1 MENLYTVYTY
11 DYTRIQNIPCL
22 HDTRSNRGTKK
33 KKGYKNCM
41 CAFDIETTRIT
52 EIEQSIMYIWQ
63 FSILFLDD
71 LHIDTI
77 IGRTWTEFEL
87 HMSQLRKDDNE
98 AYYMIFVHN
107 LSYEFQFLRGIYIF
121 SPDEVFAIKSR
132 KILKCEMYS
141 RFEFRC
147 SYLQTNMGLESF
159 TEKMK
164 VNHTKLSGEIFDYS
178 KKRYPWTPLTEY
190 ELQYSVNDT
199 IGLLE
204 AMHKRMLLA
213 NDNLYTLP
221 LTSTGY
227 VRRETKKAMFGWAKK
242 HKYLF
247 PDIIVFDLLEEAFR
261 GGDTHANRYYSGT
274 IIKADGKK
282 ILGIGSFDRSS
293 SYPDV
298 VLNDSFPMT
307 KFVYIGSL
315 KESDIEKKLDRGKA
329 LLFRC
334 KITGIE
340 QKDKYYG
347 APYLGYSKCRKVT
360 GEILD
365 NGRILSADYLETT
378 ITDIDYEIMKA
389 EYKWEDFQV
398 IECYESR
405 YGQLP
410 EQLKEI
416 FRRYYIDKTELKG
429 IPEQE
434 LFYNLHKALLN
445 SGYGM
450 MVQSPV
456 KQSLIFTE
464 SDEEVFKV
472 DENVSRETLL
482 TEYNRTAFLPFQWG
496 VWVTAWARYRLK
508 EGINIVGDRYLYD
521 DTDSVK
527 YVKVLGDD
535 IDNKFAEY
543 NKKRIENSTRNNAFA
558 TDTKGN
564 VHYMG
569 VFEYEKT
576 YTEFS
581 TLGAKKYVYREE
593 DGTLH
598 TTIAGVNK
606 KYAPDEL
613 EEHGGITS
621 FKVGFTFSKAGGTES
636 VYNDVPYGDYT
647 IDGHT
652 IYIGQNIVIKPSTYT
667 IGITDEYRRILA
679 DARTLKEF
687 KKRLTEFSINT
698 II

>member
-1 MENLYTVYTY
+1 MENLYTVDTY
-11 DYTRIQNIPCL
+11 DYTKIQNIPCL

-41 CAFDIETTRIT
+41 CAFDIETTRLT

-63 FSILFLDD
+63 FSIFFLDD

-87 HMSQLRKDDNE
+87 HLSQLRQDDNE

-107 LSYEFQFLRGIYIF
+107 LSYEFQFLRGIYTF

-132 KILKCEMYS
+132 KILKCEMDS

-159 TEKMK
+159 TKKMK
-164 VNHTKLSGEIFDYS
+164 VKHTKLSGEIFDYS
-178 KKRYPWTPLTEY
+178 KKRYPWTQLTEY

-204 AMHKRMLLA
+204 AMYKRMMLA

-247 PDIIVFDLLEEAFR
+247 PDIRVFDLLEEAFR

-274 IIKADGKK
+274 VIKADGKK

-298 VLNDSFPMT
+298 VLNDSFPMS
-307 KFVYIGSL
+307 KFIYIGSL
-315 KESDIEKKLDRGKA
+315 EESDIEKKLDHGKA

-365 NGRILSADYLETT
+365 NGRILSSEYLETT

-389 EYKWEDFQV
+389 EYKWTDLK
-398 IECYESR
+398 ITECYESR

-410 EQLKEI
+410 EQLKDI

-429 IPEQE
+429 ITEQE
-434 LFYNLHKALLN
+434 LFYNLQKALLN
-445 SGYGM
+445 AGYGM

-464 SDEEVFKV
+464 SDEDVFKV

-482 TEYNRTAFLPFQWG
+482 AEYNRTAFLPFQWG

-535 IDNKFAEY
+535 IDNKFEVY

-558 TDTKGN
+558 TDPKGN
-564 VHYMG
+564 IHYMG

-613 EEHGGITS
+613 EEHGGITA
-621 FKVGFTFSKAGGTES
+621 FKVGFTFLKAGGTES
-636 VYNDVPYGDYT
+636 VYNDVPYGEYT
-647 IDGHT
+647 IDGHN

-687 KKRLTEFSINT
+687 KETLDRN
-698 II
+698 

>member
-1 MENLYTVYTY
+1 MENLYTVDTY

-107 LSYEFQFLRGIYIF
+107 LSYEFQFLRGIYTF

-132 KILKCEMYS
+132 KILKCEMDS

-159 TEKMK
+159 TKKMK
-164 VNHTKLSGEIFDYS
+164 VNHIKLSGEIFDYS

-227 VRRETKKAMFGWAKK
+227 VRRETKKAMFGWSKK

-247 PDIIVFDLLEEAFR
+247 PDIRVFDLLEEAFR

-274 IIKADGKK
+274 VIKADGKK
-282 ILGIGSFDRSS
+282 ILGIGSYDRSS

-315 KESDIEKKLDRGKA
+315 EEYDIEKKLDRGKA

-340 QKDKYYG
+340 QIDKYYG

-378 ITDIDYEIMKA
+378 MTDIDYEIMKA
-389 EYKWEDFQV
+389 EYKWEDFQI

-410 EQLKEI
+410 EQLKDI

-429 IPEQE
+429 ITEQE
-434 LFYNLHKALLN
+434 LFYNLQKVLLN
-445 SGYGM
+445 AGYGM

-464 SDEEVFKV
+464 SDEDVFKA

-496 VWVTAWARYRLK
+496 VWVTAWARCRLK

-543 NKKRIENSTRNNAFA
+543 NKKRIENSNRNNAFA
-558 TDTKGN
+558 TDPKGN

-613 EEHGGITS
+613 EENGGITA

-636 VYNDVPYGDYT
+636 VYNDVPYGDYA

-687 KKRLTEFSINT
+687 KETLDRI
-698 II
+698 

>member
-1 MENLYTVYTY
+1 MENLYTVDTY

-77 IGRTWTEFEL
+77 IGRTWTEFKL

-107 LSYEFQFLRGIYIF
+107 LSYEFQFLRGIYTF
-121 SPDEVFAIKSR
+121 TPDEVFAIKSR
-132 KILKCEMYS
+132 KILKCEMDS

-159 TEKMK
+159 TKKMK
-164 VNHTKLSGEIFDYS
+164 VKHTKLSGEIFDYT

-242 HKYLF
+242 HKYIF
-247 PDIIVFDLLEEAFR
+247 PDIKVFDLLEEAFR
-261 GGDTHANRYYSGT
+261 GGDTHANRYYSGA

-282 ILGIGSFDRSS
+282 ILGIGSYDRSS

-315 KESDIEKKLDRGKA
+315 EESDIEKKLDRGKA

-365 NGRILSADYLETT
+365 NGRILSSGYLETT

-389 EYKWEDFQV
+389 EYKWEDFQI

-410 EQLKEI
+410 EQLKDI

-429 IPEQE
+429 ITEQE
-434 LFYNLHKALLN
+434 IFYNLQKALLN

-464 SDEEVFKV
+464 TDGDVFKV

-543 NKKRIENSTRNNAFA
+543 NRKRIENSTRNNAYA
-558 TDTKGN
+558 TDQKGN

-581 TLGAKKYVYREE
+581 TLGSKKYVYREG

-606 KYAPDEL
+606 KYAPGEL
-613 EEHGGITS
+613 EEHGGIS
-621 FKVGFTFSKAGGTES
+621 AFKVGFTFSKSGGTES

-647 IDGHT
+647 IDGNT

-687 KKRLTEFSINT
+687 KETLDRI
-698 II
+698 

>member
-1 MENLYTVYTY
+1 MENLYTVDTY

-22 HDTRSNRGTKK
+22 RDTRSNRGNKK
-33 KKGYKNCM
+33 KKGYKNCI
-41 CAFDIETTRIT
+41 CAFDIETTRLP

-77 IGRTWTEFEL
+77 IGRTWSEFEMHL
-87 HMSQLRKDDNE
+87 SQLRQDDNE

-107 LSYEFQFLRGIYIF
+107 LSYEFQFLRGIYTF
-121 SPDEVFAIKSR
+121 SPEEVFAVKSR
-132 KILKCEMYS
+132 KILKCEMDS

-147 SYLQTNMGLESF
+147 SYLQTNMGLDSF
-159 TEKMK
+159 TKKMK
-164 VNHTKLSGEIFDYS
+164 VEHVKLSGEKFDYS
-178 KKRYPWTPLTEY
+178 KKRYPWTELTDY

-204 AMHKRMLLA
+204 AMYKRMILA

-227 VRRETKKAMFGWAKK
+227 VRRVTKKSMYGWAKK

-247 PDIIVFDLLEEAFR
+247 PDINVFDLLEEAFR

-274 IIKADGKK
+274 VIKADGKK

-298 VLNDSFPMT
+298 ILNDAFPMT
-307 KFVYIGSL
+307 KFVFIGTL
-315 KESDIEKKLDRGKA
+315 EESDIEKKLERGKA

-334 KITGIE
+334 RISGIE

-347 APYLGYSKCRKVT
+347 APYLSYSKCRKVS

-389 EYKWEDFQV
+389 EYNWNVFE
-398 IECYESR
+398 ITECYESR

-410 EQLKEI
+410 EQLKDI

-429 IPEQE
+429 ISEQE
-434 LFYNLHKALLN
+434 LFYNLQKALLN
-445 SGYGM
+445 AGYGM

-464 SDEEVFKV
+464 SEEDVFKV
-472 DENVSRETLL
+472 DESISRSELL
-482 TEYNRTAFLPFQWG
+482 NEYNRTAFLPFQWG

-508 EGINIVGDRYLYD
+508 EGINIVGDRYIYG

-527 YVKVLGDD
+527 YVIVKGDD
-535 IDNKFAEY
+535 IESKFAEY
-543 NKKRIENSTRNNAFA
+543 NKKRIEKSTRNHAYA
-558 TDTKGN
+558 TDTKGH
-564 VHYMG
+564 VYYMG
-569 VFEYEKT
+569 VYEYEKT

-606 KYAPDEL
+606 KYAPEEL
-613 EEHGGITS
+613 EEYGGIS
-621 FKVGFTFSKAGGTES
+621 AFKVGFTFSKAGGTES
-636 VYNDVPYGDYT
+636 VYNDVPYGEYN

-667 IGITDEYRRILA
+667 IGITEEYRRILA
-679 DARTLKEF
+679 DARTLGEF
-687 KKRLTEFSINT
+687 KKQLTKSN
-698 II
+698 

>member
-1 MENLYTVYTY
+1 MENLYTVDTY

-41 CAFDIETTRIT
+41 CAFDIETTRLT

-77 IGRTWTEFEL
+77 IGRTWAEFEL
-87 HMSQLRKDDNE
+87 HLSQLRQDDNE

-107 LSYEFQFLRGIYIF
+107 LSYEFQFLRGIYTF
-121 SPDEVFAIKSR
+121 SHDEVFAIKSR
-132 KILKCEMYS
+132 KILKCEMDS

-159 TEKMK
+159 TKKMK
-164 VNHTKLSGEIFDYS
+164 VKHTKLSGEIFDYS
-178 KKRYPWTPLTEY
+178 KKRYPWTPLTGY

-204 AMHKRMLLA
+204 AMYKRMLLS

-227 VRRETKKAMFGWAKK
+227 VRRETKKAMFGWSKK

-247 PDIIVFDLLEEAFR
+247 PDIRFFDLLEEAFR
-261 GGDTHANRYYSGT
+261 GGDTHSNRYYSGT
-274 IIKADGKK
+274 VIKADGKK
-282 ILGIGSFDRSS
+282 ILGIGSYDRSS

-298 VLNDSFPMT
+298 VLNDAFPMS
-307 KFVYIGSL
+307 KFVFIGTL
-315 KESDIEKKLDRGKA
+315 EEYDVEKKIDRGKA

-334 KITGIE
+334 RIIGIE
-340 QKDKYYG
+340 QIDKYYG

-389 EYKWEDFQV
+389 EYKWEDFQI

-410 EQLKEI
+410 EQLKDI

-429 IPEQE
+429 ITEQE
-434 LFYNLHKALLN
+434 LFYNLQKALLN
-445 SGYGM
+445 AGYGI

-464 SDEEVFKV
+464 SDEDVFKV

-535 IDNKFAEY
+535 IDNKFEEY
-543 NKKRIENSTRNNAFA
+543 NRKRIENSTRNNAYA
-558 TDTKGN
+558 TDPKGN

-606 KYAPDEL
+606 KYAPEEL
-613 EEHGGITS
+613 EEHGGIPA

-647 IDGHT
+647 IDGNT

-687 KKRLTEFSINT
+687 KETLDRI
-698 II
+698 

>member
-1 MENLYTVYTY
+1 MENLYTVDTY

-41 CAFDIETTRIT
+41 CAFDIETTRLS

-87 HMSQLRKDDNE
+87 HLSQLRQDDNE

-107 LSYEFQFLRGIYIF
+107 LSYEFQFLRGIYTF

-132 KILKCEMYS
+132 KILKCEMHS

-147 SYLQTNMGLESF
+147 SYLQTNMGLDSF
-159 TEKMK
+159 TKKMK
-164 VNHTKLSGEIFDYS
+164 VKHTKLSGEKFDYT

-204 AMHKRMLLA
+204 AMYKRMLLA

-227 VRRETKKAMFGWAKK
+227 VRRGTKKAMYGWSKK
-242 HKYLF
+242 HKYIF
-247 PDIIVFDLLEEAFR
+247 PDIRVFDLLEEAFR

-340 QKDKYYG
+340 QIDKYYG

-378 ITDIDYEIMKA
+378 ITDVDYEIIKS
-389 EYKWEDFQV
+389 EYMWTEFQ
-398 IECYESR
+398 ITECYESR

-410 EQLKEI
+410 EQLKDI
-416 FRRYYIDKTELKG
+416 FRQYYKDKTELKG
-429 IPEQE
+429 IAEQE
-434 LFYNLHKALLN
+434 LFYNLQKALLN
-445 SGYGM
+445 AGYGM

-464 SDEEVFKV
+464 SDEDVFKV

-482 TEYNRTAFLPFQWG
+482 EEYNRTAFLPYQWG

-527 YVKVLGDD
+527 YVIVLGDN
-535 IDNKFAEY
+535 IDDKFAEY
-543 NKKRIENSTRNNAFA
+543 NRKRIENSTKNNAYA
-558 TDTKGN
+558 TDPKGN

-613 EEHGGITS
+613 EKHGGIS
-621 FKVGFTFSKAGGTES
+621 AFKVGFKFSKAGGTES
-636 VYNDVPYGDYT
+636 VYNDVPYGEY
-647 IDGHT
+647 IIEGHT

-667 IGITDEYRRILA
+667 VGITDEYRRILA
-679 DARTLKEF
+679 DARTLQEF
-687 KKRLTEFSINT
+687 KETLDRI
-698 II
+698 

>member
-1 MENLYTVYTY
+1 MENLYTVDTY

-77 IGRTWTEFEL
+77 IGRTWSEFEL
-87 HMSQLRKDDNE
+87 HLSQLQKDDNE

-107 LSYEFQFLRGIYIF
+107 LSYEFQFLRGIYTF
-121 SPDEVFAIKSR
+121 SPEEVFAVKSR

-147 SYLQTNMGLESF
+147 SYLQTNMGLDSF
-159 TEKMK
+159 TKKMK
-164 VNHTKLSGEIFDYS
+164 VEHTKLSGEKFDYS
-178 KKRYPWTPLTEY
+178 KKRYPWTELTDY

-204 AMHKRMLLA
+204 AMYKRMILSD
-213 NDNLYTLP
+213 DNLYTLP

-227 VRRETKKAMFGWAKK
+227 VRRVTKKAMYGWAKK
-242 HKYLF
+242 NKYLF
-247 PDIIVFDLLEEAFR
+247 PDINVFDLLEEAFR

-274 IIKADGKK
+274 VIKADGKK
-282 ILGIGSFDRSS
+282 ILGIVSFDRSS

-298 VLNDSFPMT
+298 VLNDYFPMS

-315 KESDIEKKLDRGKA
+315 EESDIEKKLERGKA

-334 KITGIE
+334 KIRNIE
-340 QKDKYYG
+340 QIDKYYG
-347 APYLGYSKCRKVT
+347 APYISYSKCRKVQ

-365 NGRILSADYLETT
+365 NGRILSAEYLETT

-389 EYKWEDFQV
+389 EYKWTDFE
-398 IECYESR
+398 ITECYESR

-410 EQLKEI
+410 DQLKDI
-416 FRRYYIDKTELKG
+416 FRRYYKDKTELKG
-429 IPEQE
+429 ISEQE
-434 LFYNLHKALLN
+434 IFYNLQKALLN
-445 SGYGM
+445 AGYGM

-464 SDEEVFKV
+464 SEEDVFTV

-482 TEYNRTAFLPFQWG
+482 AEYNRTAFLPFQWG

-508 EGINIVGDRYLYD
+508 EGINIVGDRYIYG

-527 YVKVLGDD
+527 YVIVNGDD
-535 IDNKFAEY
+535 IESKFEEY
-543 NKKRIENSTRNNAFA
+543 NKKRIENSIRNNAYA
-558 TDTKGN
+558 TDPNGH

-606 KYAPDEL
+606 KYAPEEL
-613 EEHGGITS
+613 EEHGGIS
-621 FKVGFTFSKAGGTES
+621 AFKVGFTFSKSGGTES
-636 VYNDVPYGDYT
+636 VYNDVPFGEYT

-652 IYIGQNIVIKPSTYT
+652 IHIGQNIVIKPSTYT
-667 IGITDEYRRILA
+667 IGITEEYRRVLA
-679 DARTLKEF
+679 DARTLGEL
-687 KKRLTEFSINT
+687 KKHLTNSN
-698 II
+698 

>member
-1 MENLYTVYTY
+1 MENLYTVDTY
-11 DYTRIQNIPCL
+11 DYTRIKNIPCL

-71 LHIDTI
+71 NHIDTI
-77 IGRTWTEFEL
+77 IGRTWSEFEL
-87 HMSQLRKDDNE
+87 HLSQLQQDDNE

-107 LSYEFQFLRGIYIF
+107 LSYEFQFIRGIYTF
-121 SPDEVFAIKSR
+121 SPEEVFAVKSR

-147 SYLQTNMGLESF
+147 SYLQTNMSLDSF
-159 TEKMK
+159 TKKMK
-164 VNHTKLSGEIFDYS
+164 VEHTKLSGEKFDYT
-178 KKRYPWTPLTEY
+178 KKRYPWTKLTDY

-204 AMHKRMLLA
+204 AMYKRMKISG
-213 NDNLYTLP
+213 DNLYTLP

-227 VRRETKKAMFGWAKK
+227 VRRVTKKAMYGWAKK
-242 HKYLF
+242 NKYLF
-247 PDIIVFDLLEEAFR
+247 PDINVFDLLEEAFR

-274 IIKADGKK
+274 VIRADGKK

-298 VLNDSFPMT
+298 VLNDAFPMT

-315 KESDIEKKLDRGKA
+315 EESDIEKKLDRGKA

-334 KITGIE
+334 KIRNIE
-340 QKDKYYG
+340 QIDKYYG
-347 APYLGYSKCRKVT
+347 DPYISYSKCRNVQ

-365 NGRILSADYLETT
+365 NGRILSAEYLKTT

-389 EYKWEDFQV
+389 EYKWTDFE
-398 IECYESR
+398 ITECYESR

-410 EQLKEI
+410 EQLKDI

-429 IPEQE
+429 ISEQE
-434 LFYNLHKALLN
+434 IFYNLQKALLN
-445 SGYGM
+445 AGYGM

-456 KQSLIFTE
+456 KQSLIFSE
-464 SDEEVFKV
+464 SEEDVFTV
-472 DENVSRETLL
+472 DESVSREKLL
-482 TEYNRTAFLPFQWG
+482 TEYNRTAFLPYQWG

-508 EGINIVGDRYLYD
+508 EGINIVGDRYIYG

-527 YVKVLGDD
+527 YVIVNGDD
-535 IDNKFAEY
+535 IESKFEEY
-543 NKKRIENSTRNNAFA
+543 NKKRIENSIRNNAYA
-558 TDTKGN
+558 TDPKGH

-606 KYAPDEL
+606 KYAPEEL
-613 EEHGGITS
+613 EEHGGIS
-621 FKVGFTFSKAGGTES
+621 AFKVGFTFSKAGGTES
-636 VYNDVPYGDYT
+636 VYNDVPFAEYD

-652 IYIGQNIVIKPSTYT
+652 IHIGQNVVIKPSTYT
-667 IGITDEYRRILA
+667 IGITEEYRRVLA
-679 DARTLKEF
+679 DARTLGEL
-687 KKRLTEFSINT
+687 KKHLTNSN
-698 II
+698 